1 MTSGSL
7 VTMGN
12 VHRPRHQP
20 NQQNVRNSTSR
31 VGRAGQ
37 NTTEIQLDEPQLR
50 CMKFLHLPNELKRI
64 TKNLSKQAN
73 LPPQIFT
80 HQQIKTHPLL
90 GWTFGENLFF
100 THLFR
105 QSRTRSQCNRPKNQ
119 TTGDGGWF
127 GNVLPIL
134 PGGGAYWTGMDSTVT
149 LVLRPS
155 LTSKPCWTAL
165 IASDRCCITKTGFG

>member
-1 MTSGSL
+1 MQMTSGSL

-90 GWTFGENLFF
+90 GWTFGENFF
-100 THLFR
+100 
-105 QSRTRSQCNRPKNQ
+105 SRTCLGNPERGPNATGPK
-119 TTGDGGWF
+119 TRR
-127 GNVLPIL
+127 LEM
-134 PGGGAYWTGMDSTVT
+134 GGGSATSCRSCREG
-149 LVLRPS
+149 VLIGRG
-155 LTSKPCWTAL
+155 WTAQ
-165 IASDRCCITKTGFG
+165 SP